1 MLMQEKHWRS
11 VIDLGFGRINHEAI
25 VTDVLR
31 QGGEWR
37 VRFQGSYWHAWCV
50 QKCSELQSN
59 QRVSV
64 VGRHNNVLLI
74 QPIA

>member
-11 VIDLGFGRINHEAI
+11 VMDLGFGRINHEAI

-37 VRFQGSYWHAWCV
+37 VRFQGSY
-50 QKCSELQSN
+50 
-59 QRVSV
+59 
-64 VGRHNNVLLI
+64 
-74 QPIA
+74 